1 MNFQYLNF
9 RVYKKYKNTIN
20 RENYKG
26 FMLGGGLF
34 LLCLSIDLFARFI
47 ISPREFPW
55 YYIVF
60 EVIYAF
66 LIATTAIFKDFVKE
80 HSYISAIVWLFVGGL
95 FLLSAAYV
103 YRIKYV
109 FALYAILSLAYSLYL
124 ILNPLYHV
132 ISQVFFCVLLSIISY
147 YTEEVMDPGMW
158 MRNILTAFVV
168 MVVGISASN
177 VRLENLLYKNELVR
191 IAGGSLEYFDS
202 DSDEAWETGRRVSMF
217 GGKAE
222 NTRKYFSFAMDI
234 DDGKIIHVRKNNIL
248 GLYTDMSYTLAIG
261 EIAERI
267 EGEGQRARFKRFF
280 SKDNLRKAYKEK
292 VENMSILFPF
302 NAHDGELYWI
312 VMDISL
318 LRDPMSGNL
327 NCAVMCED
335 YTNDRMLTDILSA
348 LIKEPYESAYV
359 FDPANGNSVQFMA
372 NSDGIVQ
379 KFNDSYEE
387 TRLAYIRNNL
397 ARYDIERAMEL
408 SSYENISEHLMSDGY
423 FQYTVDEIAEN
434 GSVLKKLFK
443 HSYLNELKN
452 RILITKQDITDVINK
467 DNAARLKIEKAL
479 IEKETAMKAKEDFLT
494 RMSHEMR
501 TPMNAI
507 LGLSALMKDE
517 LNNPK
522 ALSGYLEKIK
532 YSGDFL
538 LQLINDM
545 LDISKMAANQIE
557 LVKEPFVMDQL
568 WETVNMMIVPLAK
581 NKGVDLSME
590 NSIPS
595 DLVILTDKLRFNQI
609 MINLLNNSI
618 KYTPEGGSVVF
629 KCREIER
636 KDGNVLLEFI
646 IKDNGVGMSE
656 EFMQHMF
663 EPFTQEVS
671 TVEATLAGTGL
682 GLSIVK
688 GLMDAFNGDIKIK
701 SKKGKGSEFNL
712 KIPFEI
718 GEARKSVERKSEE
731 IDLSGI
737 KALLVEDNDIN
748 RMIATELLEKKDIFV
763 TTANNGVEAIEYFNN
778 SEEGYFDV
786 ILMDIRMPV
795 MNGLKAT
802 RAIRSMDR
810 ADAKTVPIIA
820 MTANAFESDIQASWE
835 AGLDYHLS
843 KPIDPHKL
851 YEVIDEFVCGS
862 REK

>member
-1 MNFQYLNF
+1 MSFEYLNL
-9 RVYKKYKNTIN
+9 RAYNKYKNTIN

-34 LLCLSIDLFARFI
+34 LLCLSVDLAARFL
-47 ISPREFPW
+47 ISPMEFPW
-55 YYIVF
+55 YYMVF
-60 EVIYAF
+60 EVVYAF

-80 HSYISAIVWLFVGGL
+80 HSYISAIVWLIVGGM

-109 FALYAILSLAYSLYL
+109 FALYAILALSYSLYL
-124 ILNPLYHV
+124 ILNPIYHV
-132 ISQVFFCVLLSIISY
+132 ISQVFFCSLLCIRNYFS
-147 YTEEVMDPGMW
+147 EDGMDAGMW
-158 MRNILTAFVV
+158 MRNVLTAFVV
-168 MVVGISASN
+168 LVVGISASN
-177 VRLENLLYKNELVR
+177 VRLENLLCKNELIR
-191 IAGGSLEYFDS
+191 ITGGTLEYFDS
-202 DSDEAWETGRRVSMF
+202 DSDEEWETGRRISMF

-222 NTRKYFSFAMDI
+222 NTRRYFSFAMDV
-234 DDGKIIHVRKNNIL
+234 DGGKIIHVRKNNIL
-248 GLYTDMSYTLAIG
+248 GLYTEMSYSQAIG

-267 EGEGQRARFKRFF
+267 AGEGQRAQFRRFF
-280 SKDNLRKAYKEK
+280 SKENLRKSYKEK
-292 VENMSILFPF
+292 ADNMSILFPF
-302 NAHDGELYWI
+302 NADDGELYWI

-327 NCAVMCED
+327 NCAVICED
-335 YTNDRMLTDILSA
+335 YTGDRMLTDILSA

-359 FDPANGNSVQFMA
+359 YDPAGGNTIQFTA
-372 NSDGIVQ
+372 NAEDIVQ
-379 KFNDSYEE
+379 KYSENYDDL
-387 TRLAYIRNNL
+387 RLNYIRDYL
-397 ARYDIERAMEL
+397 AKYDVERATEF
-408 SSYENISEHLMSDGY
+408 SSYEYIAERLLADGY

-452 RILITKQDITDVINK
+452 KILITKQDITDVINK
-467 DNAARLKIEKAL
+467 DNAARIKIEKAL
-479 IEKETAMKAKEDFLT
+479 TEKENAMKAKEDFLT

-507 LGLSALMKDE
+507 LGLSTLMKDE
-517 LNNPK
+517 INNPK
-522 ALSGYLEKIK
+522 ALDGYLEKIK

-545 LDISKMAANQIE
+545 LDISKMAADQIE
-557 LVKEPFVMDQL
+557 LMKEPFIMDQL

-656 EFMQHMF
+656 EFMHHMF
-663 EPFTQEVS
+663 EPFTQEMN
-671 TVEATLAGTGL
+671 TVESTLAGTGL

-701 SKKGKGSEFNL
+701 SKKGKGTEFNL

-718 GEARKSVERKSEE
+718 GENQKFVERKTEE
-731 IDLSGI
+731 IDLSGV
-737 KALLVEDNDIN
+737 KALLVEDNEIN

-763 TTANNGVEAIEYFNN
+763 TTANNGVEAIEYFSN

-802 RAIRSMDR
+802 RAIRAMERS
-810 ADAKTVPIIA
+810 DAKTIPIIA

-835 AGLDYHLS
+835 AGLNYHLS